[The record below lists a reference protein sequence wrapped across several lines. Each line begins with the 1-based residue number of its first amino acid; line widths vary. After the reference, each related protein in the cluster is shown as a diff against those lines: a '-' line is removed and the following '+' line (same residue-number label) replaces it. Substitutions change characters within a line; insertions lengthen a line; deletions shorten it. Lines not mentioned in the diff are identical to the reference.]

1 VTFLIASL
9 SCGTD
14 AASIGS
20 GVVFFRFGAAL
31 ALVVVI
37 ALCGT
42 GLETQ
47 NLWLK
52 RSLCQQKY
60 RLDVLIESQAAIRLE
75 TQRLGAP
82 AKLFQALEQSSA
94 SLRRP
99 AKALRN
105 DRRRASLLNWSDD
118 SPSLESALQ

>member
-1 VTFLIASL
+1 M
-9 SCGTD
+9 
-14 AASIGS
+14 
-20 GVVFFRFGAAL
+20 FFRFGAAL
-31 ALVVVI
+31 ALVVVT

-42 GLETQ
+42 VLETQ

>member
-1 VTFLIASL
+1 M
-9 SCGTD
+9 
-14 AASIGS
+14 
-20 GVVFFRFGAAL
+20 RFQ
-31 ALVVVI
+31 VI
-37 ALCGT
+37 ACEVLARPLYLAAVLRAIVRFDCPKT
-42 GLETQ
+42 TIQ
-47 NLWLK
+47 
-52 RSLCQQKY
+52 
-60 RLDVLIESQAAIRLE
+60 LIESQAAIRLE